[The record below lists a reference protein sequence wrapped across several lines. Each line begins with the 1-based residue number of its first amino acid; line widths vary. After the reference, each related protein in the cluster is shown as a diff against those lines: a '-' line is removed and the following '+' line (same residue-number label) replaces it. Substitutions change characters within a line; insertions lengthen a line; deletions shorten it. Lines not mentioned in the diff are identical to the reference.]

1 MNRKYTPYTNTMQN
15 TLYKECNSRFIDQIF
30 RTVEQPRLKGT
41 SKDHLI
47 QPFVGKEA

>member
-15 TLYKECNSRFIDQIF
+15 TLYKSQGIHQIF
-30 RTVEQPRLKGT
+30 RTVEQLRLKGT